1 MLKRLILFAP
11 SSITA
16 IYGTAIGQ
24 LQLGQGGFD
33 RMIMVVLA
41 YTASLVI
48 ICLAAT
54 IKKWII
60 PHNGKAVF
68 VIQVMLS
75 LIAVFWLYNS
85 FPPER
90 Y

>member
-1 MLKRLILFAP
+1 MLKRLIFFTP
-11 SSITA
+11 SLIPA
-16 IYGTAIGQ
+16 IYGTVIGQ

-54 IKKWII
+54 VKKWII
-60 PHNGKAVF
+60 PQNALAVF
-68 VIQVMLS
+68 VIQVVLS
-75 LIAVFWLYNS
+75 MIAVIWLSNS